1 MLCTIS
7 IITAR
12 ILASAMIV
20 AILMVQSAPIAH
32 ATTCAADKT
41 AAFAIVV
48 AQPANAESEIT
59 HVRAHMQIDDEKQGD
74 QLGSMV
80 GDCITLS
87 CYFVVEDRLRSVSPL
102 FIFGLS
108 SYLNLNLLPSKA
120 NAVMV
125 HERPPRTI

>member
-1 MLCTIS
+1 
-7 IITAR
+7 
-12 ILASAMIV
+12 MIV
-20 AILMVQSAPIAH
+20 AILMVQSAPVAN

-41 AAFAIVV
+41 AAFSIVV

-108 SYLNLNLLPSKA
+108 SYLNLNLLPSKT